1 MTPIIVLEEPAIS
14 RDLLLLRVCACV
26 CLYMGGGGEAVS
38 ISTVNHIQIFD
49 YIVSLKV

>member
-1 MTPIIVLEEPAIS
+1 MY
-14 RDLLLLRVCACV
+14 VCI
-26 CLYMGGGGEAVS
+26 LGGGGEAVS

>member
-1 MTPIIVLEEPAIS
+1 MY
-14 RDLLLLRVCACV
+14 VCI
-26 CLYMGGGGEAVS
+26 LGGGGGEAVS

>member
-26 CLYMGGGGEAVS
+26 CLYIGGGEAVS